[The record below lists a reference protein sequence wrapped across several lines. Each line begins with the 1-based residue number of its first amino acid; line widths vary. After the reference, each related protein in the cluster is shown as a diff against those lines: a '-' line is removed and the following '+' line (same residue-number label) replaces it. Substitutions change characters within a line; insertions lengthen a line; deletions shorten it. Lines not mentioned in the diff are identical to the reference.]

1 MDTSGEA
8 GDAESELDPLD
19 AYMAEISNKTK
30 EGSVKFNLGKYF
42 LILNIQQKKA
52 RVLVIGEVSKS
63 APNKGDIIEPE
74 EESVPLTDDLDIE
87 QTASSLLAKGR
98 MLPQT
103 DHTKVYYR
111 PFRKDF
117 YVEVPEIAKM
127 TKKEVDDYR
136 QELDGI
142 KVRGKNVPKP
152 IKGWSQCGVDLKMLN
167 ILKM

>member
-1 MDTSGEA
+1 M
-8 GDAESELDPLD
+8 
-19 AYMAEISNKTK
+19 
-30 EGSVKFNLGKYF
+30 
-42 LILNIQQKKA
+42 
-52 RVLVIGEVSKS
+52 LVIGEVSKS